1 MVFIVFGVFM
11 FLTIGGFF
19 GLCVFS
25 LLEGLATWKK
35 SAIALLVAV
44 LSSFLIT
51 GEAYT
56 NVKSAKTAWNN
67 GYCTCG
73 TEWRLVNVQ
82 KYRGHTIHYYICD
95 NCGRM
100 IEI

>member
-1 MVFIVFGVFM
+1 MVFVVFGVFM

-19 GLCVFS
+19 GMCVFS

-35 SAIALLVAV
+35 FVIALLVAV

-51 GEAYT
+51 NDFYT
-56 NVKSAKTAWNN
+56 ERKSAETAWNN

-82 KYRGHTIHYYICD
+82 RYRGYMIYYYTCD

>member
-1 MVFIVFGVFM
+1 MVFIAFGAFM
-11 FLTIGGFF
+11 FITIGGFF
-19 GLCVFS
+19 GMMAFS
-25 LLEGLATWKK
+25 LSEGLATWKK

-44 LSSFLIT
+44 LSSLLIT
-51 GEAYT
+51 GGFYIDR
-56 NVKSAKTAWNN
+56 KSSETAWNN

-82 KYRGHTIHYYICD
+82 KYRGHTIYYYTCD
-95 NCGRM
+95 NCGRT

>member
-11 FLTIGGFF
+11 FITVGGFL
-19 GLCVFS
+19 GMIAFS
-25 LLEGLATWKK
+25 LSEGLATWKK
-35 SAIALLVAV
+35 SAIALLVAT

-51 GEAYT
+51 GGFYT
-56 NVKSAKTAWNN
+56 DVKSDERAWNN

-73 TEWRLVNVQ
+73 TEWRLVNAQ
-82 KYRGHTIHYYICD
+82 KYRGHTIYYYTCD
-95 NCGRM
+95 NCGRT

>member
-1 MVFIVFGVFM
+1 MVFVVFGVFM

-19 GLCVFS
+19 GMCVFS

-35 SAIALLVAV
+35 FVIALLVAV

-51 GEAYT
+51 RGFY
-56 NVKSAKTAWNN
+56 VDIKSAETAWNN

-82 KYRGHTIHYYICD
+82 KYRGHMIYYYTCD
-95 NCGRM
+95 NCGRT

>member
-11 FLTIGGFF
+11 FITVGGFF
-19 GLCVFS
+19 GMMACS
-25 LLEGLATWKK
+25 LSEGLATWKK
-35 SAIALLVAV
+35 SAIALLVAA

-51 GEAYT
+51 GGFYT
-56 NVKSAKTAWNN
+56 DVKSDERAWNN

-73 TEWRLVNVQ
+73 TEWRLVNAQ
-82 KYRGHTIHYYICD
+82 KYRGHTIYYYTCD
-95 NCGRM
+95 NCGRT

>member
-1 MVFIVFGVFM
+1 MVFIAFWAFIFITV
-11 FLTIGGFF
+11 GGFF
-19 GLCVFS
+19 GMIAFS
-25 LLEGLATWKK
+25 LSEGLATWKK
-35 SAIALLVAV
+35 SAIALLVAA

-51 GEAYT
+51 GGFY
-56 NVKSAKTAWNN
+56 VDRKSAETAWNN

-82 KYRGHTIHYYICD
+82 KYRGHMIYYYTCD
-95 NCGRM
+95 NCGRT

>member
-1 MVFIVFGVFM
+1 MVFVVFGVFM

-19 GLCVFS
+19 GMCVFS

-35 SAIALLVAV
+35 FVIALLVTV

-51 GEAYT
+51 NDFYT
-56 NVKSAKTAWNN
+56 ERKSAETAWNN

-82 KYRGHTIHYYICD
+82 RYRGYMIYYYTCD

>member
-1 MVFIVFGVFM
+1 MVFIGFWAFM
-11 FLTIGGFF
+11 FITIGGFF
-19 GLCVFS
+19 GMMSFS
-25 LLEGLATWKK
+25 LSEGLATWKK

-51 GEAYT
+51 GGFYMER
-56 NVKSAKTAWNN
+56 KSAETAWNN

-73 TEWRLVNVQ
+73 TEWRLVNIQ
-82 KYRGHTIHYYICD
+82 KYHGQTIYYYTCD
-95 NCGRM
+95 NCGRT

>member
-1 MVFIVFGVFM
+1 MVFVVFGVFM

-19 GLCVFS
+19 GMCVFS

-35 SAIALLVAV
+35 FVIALLVAV

-51 GEAYT
+51 NDFYT
-56 NVKSAKTAWNN
+56 DVKSDERAWNN

-73 TEWRLVNVQ
+73 TEWRLLNAQ
-82 KYRGHTIHYYICD
+82 KYRSHMIYYYTCD
-95 NCGRM
+95 NCGRT

>member
-1 MVFIVFGVFM
+1 MVFIVFWAFM
-11 FLTIGGFF
+11 FITIGGFF
-19 GLCVFS
+19 GMMAFS
-25 LLEGLATWKK
+25 LSEGLATWKK

-44 LSSFLIT
+44 LSSSLIA
-51 GEAYT
+51 GGFYIER
-56 NVKSAKTAWNN
+56 KSAETAWNN

-82 KYRGHTIHYYICD
+82 KYRGHTIYYYTCD
-95 NCGRM
+95 NCGKT

>member
-1 MVFIVFGVFM
+1 MVFIGFWASM
-11 FLTIGGFF
+11 FITIGGFF
-19 GLCVFS
+19 GMMAFS
-25 LLEGLATWKK
+25 LSEGLTTWKK
-35 SAIALLVAV
+35 SVIALLVAV

-51 GEAYT
+51 GCFYSDR
-56 NVKSAKTAWNN
+56 KSAETAWNN

-82 KYRGHTIHYYICD
+82 KYRRHTIYYYTCD
-95 NCGRM
+95 NCGKT